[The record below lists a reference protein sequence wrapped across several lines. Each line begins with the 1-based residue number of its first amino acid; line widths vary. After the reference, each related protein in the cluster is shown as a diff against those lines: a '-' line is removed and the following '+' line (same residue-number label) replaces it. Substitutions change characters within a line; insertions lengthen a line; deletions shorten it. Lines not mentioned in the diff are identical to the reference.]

1 MDLHLIQEVGVRST
15 PGRFVDRNW
24 RADHSR
30 PKGSREAC
38 QVLWLALAKFSSHR
52 NPDHYHALV
61 GELTIVN
68 ILFCANTNSLQLKCL
83 LLWLV
88 FLGWRGVEGCA
99 WYQTFCCL
107 LCLYLTL
114 PYLGNA
120 GQKGKVM
127 GIFRSL
133 WALARAIGPV
143 VSCTGKRSVL
153 IGSPLGHLI
162 LDINLKYY
170 NKPT

>member
-1 MDLHLIQEVGVRST
+1 MFVVVVGLFRMERSGGLYVI
-15 PGRFVDRNW
+15 P
-24 RADHSR
+24 
-30 PKGSREAC
+30 
-38 QVLWLALAKFSSHR
+38 
-52 NPDHYHALV
+52 
-61 GELTIVN
+61 
-68 ILFCANTNSLQLKCL
+68 
-83 LLWLV
+83 
-88 FLGWRGVEGCA
+88 
-99 WYQTFCCL
+99 FCCL

-133 WALARAIGPV
+133 GALARAIGPA

-162 LDINLKYY
+162 LYRINLKYY